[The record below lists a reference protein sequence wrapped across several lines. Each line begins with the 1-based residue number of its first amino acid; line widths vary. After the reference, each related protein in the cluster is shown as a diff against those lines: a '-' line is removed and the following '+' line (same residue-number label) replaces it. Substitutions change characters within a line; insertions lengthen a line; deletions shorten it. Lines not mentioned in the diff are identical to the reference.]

1 MRESEHERE
10 SERERVAGWGANS
23 WVASCEVLWRIAFAS
38 CTVSWQSLHLLA
50 TCRWAIGPVCDLA

>member
-1 MRESEHERE
+1 MRERA
-10 SERERVAGWGANS
+10 RGRGWLGGAQIRG
-23 WVASCEVLWRIAFAS
+23 VASCEVLWRIAFAS